1 MTFDLFVLPFFIG
14 LLFMLAVLFIKYSRW
29 IAMMEASDRIKAGM
43 ALFSISCLLK
53 TIREI
58 LMESLLHRKMF
69 KRNPLLGYMHMSFAF
84 GWFLLIVMGNLESRI
99 YSGGHINPPY
109 YPIFLK
115 FFIHDKRVLPFEIF
129 TLPGFFRFTMDLL
142 LLYVLSGL
150 VLALFK
156 RTRSK
161 WFGLKQTTNHKRF
174 DRWALTSLWLIF
186 PMRLLAES
194 FTAGIYRGGGF
205 LTNTLGSIFDLML
218 PLEYLTYPAWWA
230 YSTMLGIFFVTL
242 PWSRFMHIPT
252 EIILI
257 FLRNAGI
264 KQGNYPGS
272 FSEIELRSC
281 PRCGVCIDVCQMNQ
295 AGLKGSTAVYFIRSL
310 RDKETNVQ
318 LNSNCMMCGR
328 CLEACPV
335 GIDTLGLRVGARSV
349 DNKLVASDFSYLLK
363 KPVVEKTAEVVY
375 FAGCMG
381 HLTPGVIRAILLIF
395 KNAGVDYTFIDEE
408 GSICCGRPLKLAGLQ
423 ESAAKLVEENT
434 MKILDTK
441 AKILV
446 TSCPICYKVFNSD
459 YKLDGMQVMHHSVYI
474 NNLVNDGKL
483 VLRPMDIKAVY
494 HDPCELGRGSGI
506 YDEPR
511 NVLKQIAEVADVT
524 EERENSLCCG
534 GSIGEISMNATQRNM
549 IRDGALEILC
559 ASQPEILVTA
569 CPLCK
574 KTFDS
579 GNAVLVKDIA
589 EIVAESM
596 ILANKDNI
604 GVEKETQKK
613 VEYISG

>member
-14 LLFMLAVLFIKYSRW
+14 LLFLLGVLVVKYSRW
-29 IAMMEASDRIKAGM
+29 IAMMDASDRVKAGM
-43 ALFSISCLLK
+43 ALFSFSLLK
-53 TIREI
+53 TIKEI
-58 LMESLLHRKMF
+58 FLESLLHRRMF
-69 KRNPLLGYMHMSFAF
+69 KRNPLLGFMHMSFAL
-84 GWFLLIVMGNLESRI
+84 GWFLLIVMGNLESRV

-129 TLPGFFRFTMDLL
+129 TLPGFFRFIMDLIL
-142 LLYVLSGL
+142 LFVLSGL
-150 VLALFK
+150 VLALIK

-161 WFGLKQTTNHKRF
+161 WFGLKRTTVHNSF
-174 DRWALTSLWLIF
+174 DRWAITSLWLIF

-194 FTAGIYRGGGF
+194 FTAGIYKGGGF
-205 LTNTLGSIFDLML
+205 LTNTLGIIFDAIL
-218 PLEYLTYPAWWA
+218 PLEYLAYPAWWA
-230 YSTMLGIFFVTL
+230 YSAMLGIFFVTL

-264 KQGNYPGS
+264 EQGKYPGS
-272 FSEIELRSC
+272 FSEIEIRSC

-295 AGLKGSTAVYFIRSL
+295 AGLTGSTAVYFIRSL
-310 RDKETNVQ
+310 REKRPDVQ

-335 GIDTLGLRVGARSV
+335 GIDTLGLRIGARGV
-349 DNKLVASDFSYLLK
+349 DNKGIASDFAYLLEQ
-363 KPVVEKTAEVVY
+363 PVTEKRAEVVY

-381 HLTPGVIRAILLIF
+381 HLTPGVKRAMLQIF
-395 KNAGVDYTFIDEE
+395 EEAKIDFTFLDED

-423 ESAAKLVEENT
+423 EAAQKLVSENT
-434 MKILDTK
+434 VKIKNTE

-446 TSCPICYKVFNSD
+446 TSCPICYKVFHDD
-459 YKLDGMQVMHHSVYI
+459 YKLDGIQVMHHSVFI
-474 NNLVNDGKL
+474 DNLVKEGKL
-483 VLRPMDIKAVY
+483 IVRQTELKAVY

-506 YDEPR
+506 YDQPR
-511 NVLKQIAEVADVT
+511 NVLKQIAEVADVA
-524 EERENSLCCG
+524 EERVNSLCCG
-534 GSIGEISMNATQRNM
+534 GSIGDLDMNASQRNV
-549 IRDGALEILC
+549 IRDSALTILC
-559 ASQPEILVTA
+559 ESQPDILVTA

-579 GNAVLVKDIA
+579 GNAIVVKDIA
-589 EIVAESM
+589 EVVAEN
-596 ILANKDNI
+596 LALNRLQLKTAAL
-604 GVEKETQKK
+604 VEQ
-613 VEYISG
+613 